1 MPATARAPASAP
13 LLGEPLPVELMNTL
27 WADRDGVHDALPDA
41 AGLTAWLSAIARRP
55 ELADLAASP
64 RDDPAAVAEY
74 RVLRDALRALAAYST
89 GDKRPIAAHADAE
102 GALAVLNRAS
112 ALAPSWPEL
121 EWDSKLGP
129 RPRTRCDNTTAMA
142 VLSRMAGQAISLFSA
157 PGRAE
162 LRACYGPGC
171 VLYFVR
177 DHPRREW
184 CSPVCGNRARVAR
197 HYARHR
203 RNSTT

>member
-1 MPATARAPASAP
+1 MMRRGVKRTRRPVPPSSPGLPGAAHSRQAVPVRCSVSPLVKATKS
-13 LLGEPLPVELMNTL
+13 TL
-27 WADRDGVHDALPDA
+27 A
-41 AGLTAWLSAIARRP
+41 AGSAAM
-55 ELADLAASP
+55 L
-64 RDDPAAVAEY
+64 
-74 RVLRDALRALAAYST
+74 LRALAAYST

-102 GALAVLNRAS
+102 RALAVLNRAS

-129 RPRTRCDNTTAMA
+129 RSRTRCDNTTAMA
-142 VLSRMAGQAISLFSA
+142 VLSRIAGQAIGLFSA

-203 RNSTT
+203 RNTTT